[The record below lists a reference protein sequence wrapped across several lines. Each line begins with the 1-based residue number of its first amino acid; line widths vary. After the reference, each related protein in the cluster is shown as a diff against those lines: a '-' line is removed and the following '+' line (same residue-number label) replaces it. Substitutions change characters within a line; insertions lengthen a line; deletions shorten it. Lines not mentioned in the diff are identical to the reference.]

1 MAKRIDIT
9 DKLSFDEKPV
19 LVIKGVEIPVND
31 DAPTMLKVMG
41 IMADFDAGVSV
52 KEFNEVYELVFPEES
67 REKLDALKL
76 PINDWMFVIE
86 AAVGLITGGE
96 ETNLGE

>member
-1 MAKRIDIT
+1 MARRVDIT
-9 DKLSFDEKPV
+9 DKLSFDESPV
-19 LVIKGVEIPVND
+19 LVIKGVEIAVND

-41 IMADFDAGVSV
+41 VMDDRDAGASV

-67 REKLDALKL
+67 RKKLDAMKL

-86 AAVGLITGGE
+86 AAVGLITGTGE
-96 ETNLGE
+96 TAQGE